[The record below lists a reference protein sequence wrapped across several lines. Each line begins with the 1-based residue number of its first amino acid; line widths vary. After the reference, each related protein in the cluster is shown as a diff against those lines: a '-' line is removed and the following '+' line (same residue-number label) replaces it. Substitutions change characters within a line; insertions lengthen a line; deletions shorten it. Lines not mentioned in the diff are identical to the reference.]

1 MLVRLACALLLLTAT
16 AAALAAPAGAEKPIR
31 GPAESPSSL
40 DFPAGMVCDFAVHA
54 EALVNRQ
61 TETIFS
67 SGKVLYTGYFES
79 LVAANGN
86 ELRLNTSGPTRLT
99 PEGDLLRVTSGGPL
113 LIFFFPGDAG
123 PGDTTKGRTYVVYG
137 YTTFLVDPQTFVFLE
152 FETKGSL
159 TDVCA
164 LLAP

>member
-1 MLVRLACALLLLTAT
+1 MFVRLAYALLLLTAA
-16 AAALAAPAGAEKPIR
+16 AAALAGPAGAEKPVR
-31 GPAESPSSL
+31 GPAASPPSL
-40 DFPAGMVCDFAVHA
+40 DFPAGIVCDFAVHA

-61 TETIFS
+61 TETIFA
-67 SGKVLYTGYFES
+67 SGKVLYTGYFET
-79 LVAANGN
+79 LVAANGK

-123 PGDTTKGRTYVVYG
+123 PGDTTKGRTYLVHG
-137 YTTFLVDPQTFVFLE
+137 HTTFLVDPATFVFLE
-152 FETKGSL
+152 FESKGTL